1 MTTRKNPRSL
11 TTNGQPTPYDAAQLP
26 LQFASMLS
34 VPGGPVVT
42 PFSTELDPTVSA
54 AAKVIFSPQG
64 NFVQEL
70 ILEEAVNIADALS
83 RSIVS
88 TAITSLTKNPST
100 VGSVILR
107 NTLVG
112 GTAAIL
118 PPILKPVSTTLRKMK
133 PFFPFSVAVQELEG
147 VFHLRD
153 EDIESLRILKR
164 LVQLLAG
171 VDPSLPQSNNKNNNN
186 INHNGIMDPNG
197 QQSFVGTTIDGKVAT
212 TSSTGL
218 IDADDLALVQQVLLQ
233 FSSQLKP
240 GQWPSQALTLLE
252 SGLGQ
257 GTVKEG
263 ENRGAGNELE
273 ILRTQMRQILPLI
286 RDSVPGATTLAVR
299 FGRKLMGRSLGR
311 LAERIEGANQQ
322 YEEDMKNG
330 NDNHNSQPRHQPPS
344 KK

>member
-1 MTTRKNPRSL
+1 MTARKNQRPF
-11 TTNGQPTPYDAAQLP
+11 TTGQNDPSTYDSSQ
-26 LQFASMLS
+26 LQFASMIS
-34 VPGGPVVT
+34 AGGAT
-42 PFSTELDPTVSA
+42 ISPFTTELDPTVSA

-83 RSIVS
+83 RSIVT
-88 TAITSLTKNPST
+88 TAITSLTKNPIT

-153 EDIESLRILKR
+153 EDIESLRMLKR
-164 LVQLLAG
+164 LIQLLAG
-171 VDPSLPQSNNKNNNN
+171 VDPSIPSSNNNKNIHNN
-186 INHNGIMDPNG
+186 HMDPNG
-197 QQSFVGTTIDGKVAT
+197 QQSFVGTSMDGKVASAT
-212 TSSTGL
+212 STGL

-240 GQWPSQALTLLE
+240 GQWPTQALTLLE
-252 SGLGQ
+252 SGFSQ
-257 GTVKEG
+257 GAVKEG
-263 ENRGAGNELE
+263 ENPGTRTELE
-273 ILRTQMRQILPLI
+273 TLRTQMRQLLPLI
-286 RDSVPGATTLAVR
+286 RDSVPGATTLAIR

-322 YEEDMKNG
+322 YEEEIKN
-330 NDNHNSQPRHQPPS
+330 NHDNNPSRNQPPS